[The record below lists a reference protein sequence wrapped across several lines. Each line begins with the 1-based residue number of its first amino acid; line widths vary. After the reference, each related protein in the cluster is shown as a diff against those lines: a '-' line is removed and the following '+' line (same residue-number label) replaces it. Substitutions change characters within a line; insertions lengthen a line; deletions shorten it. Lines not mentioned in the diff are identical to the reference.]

1 LADKALKEADRQR
14 DATDASLSQLG
25 NLIFEQIQNR
35 EFPWIMMQSRSGDNI
50 RYDEDL
56 RQFILGD
63 KTVRRHSRNVRNI
76 RPFTQFL
83 WTAWFARELVRLRKT
98 STLREV
104 YYSAR
109 GQRDI
114 EFRGQDESNYT
125 ITDLEV
131 ALNRPRED
139 FNIYPKDRGGIFGD
153 LTIEYTFPPAYEGKT
168 KNLTDNPDGAPIG
181 RSLTS
186 SKFLE
191 TPADK
196 VIVVEKDAM
205 FSRFVEEKVH
215 EKFNALLVQTEGIPS
230 RSARM
235 VIRRLNQDL
244 GLPVYIFTDGDP
256 WGLHIAMVIISGS
269 AVAAHLRGL
278 TTPDAKWI
286 GVWGSDVKDYK
297 LPTENLTE
305 HDLKRL
311 KELKDDPRYK
321 DKLWQKEIDI
331 FLDMGKKAELEAF
344 SALGLTYIVDEY
356 LPAKLGSL

>member
-1 LADKALKEADRQR
+1 
-14 DATDASLSQLG
+14 
-25 NLIFEQIQNR
+25 
-35 EFPWIMMQSRSGDNI
+35 MMQSRSNENI
-50 RYDEDL
+50 YYDEEL
-56 RQFILGD
+56 RQFVLGD

-76 RPFTQFL
+76 RPFTQFI
-83 WTAWFARELVRLRKT
+83 WTAWFARELVRQRKT

-114 EFRGQDESNYT
+114 EFRAQEESDYT

-131 ALNRPRED
+131 ALNRPRES
-139 FNIYPKDRGGIFGD
+139 FNVYPKDRGGMFGD
-153 LTIEYTFPPAYEGKT
+153 LNIEYTFPPAYEGQV

-186 SKFLE
+186 SKFLD
-191 TPADK
+191 TSADK
-196 VIVVEKDAM
+196 VIVIEKDAM
-205 FSRFVEEKVH
+205 FARFVEEKVH
-215 EKFNALLVQTEGIPS
+215 EKFNAILIQTEGIPS

-235 VIRRLNQDL
+235 VIRRLNQDM

-278 TTPDAKWI
+278 TTPDAKWV
-286 GVWGSDVKDYK
+286 GVWGSDIQKYK

-305 HDLKRL
+305 TDLKRL
-311 KELKDDPRYK
+311 KEIKDDPRYVE
-321 DKLWQKEIDI
+321 DLWQHEIDI
-331 FLDMGKKAELEAF
+331 FLKMGKKAELEAF
-344 SALGLTYIVDEY
+344 SAKGLTYIVDQY
-356 LPAKLGSL
+356 LPDKLGSL